1 MPRLV
6 RSALALPAIALAV
19 LAATSAS
26 AAEGAKPGGGQYV
39 DLAPVALPVVLDNRV
54 INYVFISVRVNLTAS
69 ANAPRLQAREPYF
82 RDALVRAGHRTPFT
96 RGNDFTAL
104 DDAKLK
110 AAMYSAA
117 TAIAGAG
124 NVASVT
130 ILSETPK
137 SRSGLPRPK
146 ASGAR

>member
-1 MPRLV
+1 MRRLV
-6 RSALALPAIALAV
+6 LSVLALALAV
-19 LAATSAS
+19 LASTPALAG
-26 AAEGAKPGGGQYV
+26 EGAKPGGGQYV

-54 INYVFISVRVNLTAS
+54 INYVFVSVRVNLTPG
-69 ANAPRLQAREPYF
+69 ANAPRLQAKEPYF

-96 RGNDFTAL
+96 RGNDYTML

-124 NVASVT
+124 NVASVI

-137 SRSGLPRPK
+137 SRSGLPRPR
-146 ASGAR
+146 APGAR

>member
-1 MPRLV
+1 MPRLGL
-6 RSALALPAIALAV
+6 SAFAV
-19 LAATSAS
+19 FFLAATPAL

-39 DLAPVALPVVLDNRV
+39 DLAPVALPVVADNRV
-54 INYVFISVRVNLTAS
+54 INYVFVSVRVNLTPG

-96 RGNDFTAL
+96 RGNDYTML

-117 TAIAGAG
+117 TAIAGPG

-130 ILSETPK
+130 ILSQTPK

-146 ASGAR
+146 APGGR